1 MNRPL
6 PQCVIIVALSYG
18 ASLSVHPP
26 LALAQPV
33 VERITTRAPFPRG
46 LAMVDNK
53 LYVLCRGRVRN
64 AGGVS
69 AEVEDQAGTI
79 YVVDP
84 EIAEP
89 IDQDEV
95 GQAVRSNGQILAA
108 PTDPPFR
115 LWDRTAV
122 PPESDR
128 ETDRPYCTLRYHR
141 PTHSFYICAFSGIDK
156 PKRPGD
162 PSFSKNL
169 NDAILRYDL
178 RTQRWHDVERH
189 DLEAGGIYPHH
200 NPALFAP
207 PHGWLNGPDNCLA
220 IGNSLY
226 AVAKDNSVLVRYDL
240 SAIAD
245 DPEAGAPPSELVVG
259 TALQIRGHGR
269 LELLGHSALAVNDA
283 YLYIGYRTSSVIVRI
298 PITEDG
304 LVKQP
309 IEGEL
314 VARFEPYDPIT
325 GRSANI
331 TDIAFDSKGRLYVVA
346 AQPARIY
353 RFKPN
358 PSDVYDAAD
367 GAQPWLDLAE
377 VTGNPT
383 LKAENILIEEGA
395 GGRNRIFITTGNGY
409 DFQDGALGTVY
420 RATID
425 D

>member
-1 MNRPL
+1 M
-6 PQCVIIVALSYG
+6 
-18 ASLSVHPP
+18 
-26 LALAQPV
+26 
-33 VERITTRAPFPRG
+33 
-46 LAMVDNK
+46 
-53 LYVLCRGRVRN
+53 RN

-95 GQAVRSNGQILAA
+95 GQAVRNNGQILAA

-207 PHGWLNGPDNCLA
+207 PHG
-220 IGNSLY
+220 
-226 AVAKDNSVLVRYDL
+226 
-240 SAIAD
+240 
-245 DPEAGAPPSELVVG
+245 
-259 TALQIRGHGR
+259 
-269 LELLGHSALAVNDA
+269 
-283 YLYIGYRTSSVIVRI
+283 
-298 PITEDG
+298 
-304 LVKQP
+304 
-309 IEGEL
+309 
-314 VARFEPYDPIT
+314 
-325 GRSANI
+325 
-331 TDIAFDSKGRLYVVA
+331 
-346 AQPARIY
+346 
-353 RFKPN
+353 
-358 PSDVYDAAD
+358 
-367 GAQPWLDLAE
+367 
-377 VTGNPT
+377 
-383 LKAENILIEEGA
+383 
-395 GGRNRIFITTGNGY
+395 
-409 DFQDGALGTVY
+409 
-420 RATID
+420 
-425 D
+425 